1 MTTSRKRVGAAA
13 AVTMMAAAASMV
25 FVAHPAAA
33 VTCSVTPAPGVS
45 AVSIRSQKS
54 TTSGYVITTL
64 YAGQYLPSLCQSE
77 SGGYY
82 SSCGG
87 SSYWIYIPGE
97 LTWPRWVA
105 AACVRL
111 VKDRVGT

>member
-1 MTTSRKRVGAAA
+1 MTTVKRRAGAAT
-13 AVTMMAAAASMV
+13 AVAVMAMTASV
-25 FVAHPAAA
+25 FIIAEPASA

-54 TTSGYVITTL
+54 TSTGYVTGTL

-82 SSCGG
+82 NSCGG

-97 LTWPRWVA
+97 LNFPRWVA